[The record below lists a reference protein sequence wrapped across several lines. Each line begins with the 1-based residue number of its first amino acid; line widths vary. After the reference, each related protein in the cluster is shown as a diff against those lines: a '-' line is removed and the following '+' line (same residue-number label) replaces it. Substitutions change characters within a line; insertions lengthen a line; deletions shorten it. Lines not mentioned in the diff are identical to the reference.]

1 MHRLYSR
8 GTQQFSSL
16 ESIGT
21 AQVNDDVIWID
32 LDAPTVEEKR
42 SLEGTLGYDLPTRD
56 EMKDIEPSSRLYRE
70 EGATYVTAALVW
82 QAESDSPELANVSFV
97 LARNRL
103 VTIRYSDPTAF
114 RVFKA
119 YAERERTVLSSG
131 AATLLTLLECI
142 VDRNAEILEQTALR
156 VDSISREVFA
166 EETGPRARRA
176 GRNLALALRQIAKR
190 QNLMAKTRESL
201 VSLGRLASFLVLAPE
216 IGEGAGLREQLKS
229 VSRDISSLT
238 DHASFLMANISF
250 LLDASLGLVNIE
262 QNQIIK
268 IFSVAAVIFLPPTL
282 VASSYGM
289 NFEHMPELRWLFGY
303 PMAIFMMLVSA
314 LMPFLWFKRKGWL

>member
-8 GTQQFSSL
+8 ATQQFSSL
-16 ESIGT
+16 ANIGS
-21 AQVNDDVIWID
+21 AQIDDDVIWID
-32 LDAPTVEEKR
+32 LDDPTIEDKR
-42 SLEGTLGYDLPTRD
+42 SLERMLGYVLPTRD

-70 EGATYVTAALVW
+70 DGVTYMTAALVW
-82 QAESDSPELANVSFV
+82 QAESQSPELANVSFV

-103 VTIRYSDPTAF
+103 VTIRYSEPMAF

-119 YAERERTVLSSG
+119 YAERERTVLPGG
-131 AATLLTLLECI
+131 APTLVTLLECI
-142 VDRNAEILEQTALR
+142 VDRNAEILEQTAIQ
-156 VDSISREVFA
+156 VDSISRDVFA
-166 EETGPRARRA
+166 EESGPRARRA
-176 GRNLALALRQIAKR
+176 GKNLELALRQIAKR

-201 VSLGRLASFLVLAPE
+201 VSLGRLASFLMLAPE
-216 IGEGAGLREQLKS
+216 IGEGAELREQLKS
-229 VSRDISSLT
+229 VSRDVSSLT
-238 DHASFLMANISF
+238 DHASFLMANINF

-289 NFEHMPELRWLFGY
+289 NFQHMPELRWLFGY
-303 PMAIFMMLVSA
+303 PMAIVMMIVSA

>member
-1 MHRLYSR
+1 MHRIYSR
-8 GTQQFSSL
+8 ATQQFSTL
-16 ESIGT
+16 AKIGG
-21 AQVNDDVIWID
+21 AQIDEDAIWID
-32 LDAPTVEEKR
+32 LDSPTVEEKR
-42 SLEGTLGYDLPTRD
+42 SLGRALGYDLPTRD
-56 EMKDIEPSSRLYRE
+56 EMKDIEPSSRLYRDD
-70 EGATYVTAALVW
+70 GATYMTAALVW
-82 QAESDSPELANVSFV
+82 HAESESPELANVSFV

-103 VTIRYSDPTAF
+103 VTIRYSEPAAF

-119 YAERERTVLSSG
+119 YAEHERTVLPSG
-131 AATLLTLLECI
+131 AATLVTLLECI
-142 VDRNAEILEQTALR
+142 VDRNAEILEQTALQ

-166 EETGPRARRA
+166 EDKGPNARRA
-176 GRNLALALRQIAKR
+176 GKNLALALRQIAKR

-201 VSLGRLASFLVLAPE
+201 VSLGRLASFLMLSSE
-216 IGEGAGLREQLKS
+216 IGEGAELREQLKS
-229 VSRDISSLT
+229 VSRDVSSLT

-289 NFEHMPELRWLFGY
+289 NFVHMPELRWFFGY
-303 PMAIFMMLVSA
+303 PMALFMMLASA
-314 LMPFLWFKRKGWL
+314 LMPFLWFKRKRWL